1 MTGITMDFHINM
13 EPTISLYVCI
23 YIYMYT
29 YCTYIYIN
37 RDDIVFFSDSFH
49 AYVDIVYSLQKEE
62 NHVENP
68 MAQLLTAGK
77 RGVACFHM
85 AEKRP
90 TKKVNIDEHEVT
102 RSYTKLQFFAVANMV
117 RSYVAHIWIR
127 YGKTLASY
135 MPRTNPV
142 ICGLQTY

>member
-1 MTGITMDFHINM
+1 MI
-13 EPTISLYVCI
+13 L
-23 YIYMYT
+23 
-29 YCTYIYIN
+29 
-37 RDDIVFFSDSFH
+37 FFSVTDN

-77 RGVACFHM
+77 RGVVCFHM

-90 TKKVNIDEHEVT
+90 TKKMNIDEHEVT

-117 RSYVAHIWIR
+117 RSCDVAHIWIR